1 MTPSSIRLRKRIL
14 AVEHAAEGGERVGA
28 GRQRLG
34 AEAIADGQPCS
45 TAEPPVRSSVRR
57 AGRWSASA
65 TTSATCAAAS
75 NPGLWGFGPALRQLG
90 ADFGFAPLVVGA
102 CVTLWLVTL
111 LVSGGGLSGGGSL
124 LSALSPSNQVLF
136 VFGASGAVPVF
147 ALGRWWTRAE
157 RRRGCTPACCTS
169 R

>member
-1 MTPSSIRLRKRIL
+1 MC
-14 AVEHAAEGGERVGA
+14 
-28 GRQRLG
+28 GR
-34 AEAIADGQPCS
+34 A
-45 TAEPPVRSSVRR
+45 
-57 AGRWSASA
+57 
-65 TTSATCAAAS
+65 
-75 NPGLWGFGPALRQLG
+75 NPGLFGFGPALRQFSLN
-90 ADFGFAPLVVGA
+90 FGFAQLVVGA

-147 ALGRWWTRAE
+147 AAGRWWTRAQRRLAARRAAARGDE
-157 RRRGCTPACCTS
+157 HVLGLADGPGHYGPVRPVAHRDHLHGRRRASDS